1 MLSLTTLTAHIWPF
15 LIIFMA
21 SLLQAITGFGLVI
34 ITAPLMM
41 LFYDVKVTV
50 LIMALIGWTASVVQL
65 PFVWRDSNKKMV
77 LYLVAGYMASQY
89 IGLMI
94 YTSIPNRWLKI
105 AIVVFIVISLLLLR
119 FSHYQFRQCPR
130 NTVATGFLSGI
141 TAVTTSMGGPPL
153 ILYFAYSPMSQNE
166 LRGTSI
172 TFFLL
177 SGALTLGTYFLGGV
191 SLDVAASESRYLV
204 PAMILGILAG
214 QWLYPRVSP
223 ALFRRLLMGTLYFI
237 CAYTLYQIATT

>member
-34 ITAPLMM
+34 IAAPLMM

-50 LIMALIGWTASVVQL
+50 LIMA
-65 PFVWRDSNKKMV
+65 